1 MEAGVPEKVMSDE
14 PNMIKDIAI
23 SAGLGGMGI
32 TARHMI
38 ERERR
43 SWTEVATRTGA
54 AMITAV
60 FAGFAADA
68 MLESESMKY
77 AAVGAVSYTAPEILS
92 FLVKLVNKKGNEFT
106 KSS

>member
-1 MEAGVPEKVMSDE
+1 MSDE
-14 PNMIKDIAI
+14 HNMIKDIAI

-38 ERERR
+38 EKERR

-68 MLESESMKY
+68 MLESDSMKY

-92 FLVKLVNKKGNEFT
+92 FLVKLVNKKGEELT
-106 KSS
+106 K